1 MLTLTCLFLFLFYL
15 FLFQTFLK
23 PQERCLHHPG
33 GFLLYFM
40 YSIAMRTKSGTGCFL
55 TYSTSLAGDTR
66 NRNIWHPIHQH
77 TKSWYSLKWL
87 RLIIVKS
94 GCKNVVQGGSEDVEM
109 GRCLQNVG
117 VKAVHA
123 RDDTGVCKIS
133 LRLGVKAVHVSML
146 PTGYTQIS

>member
-1 MLTLTCLFLFLFYL
+1 MFILILILFIFIPNIFEAPGEVPTPSWRVFTIFYV
-15 FLFQTFLK
+15 Q
-23 PQERCLHHPG
+23 
-33 GFLLYFM
+33 

-123 RDDTGVCKIS
+123 RDDTGVRIKIS
-133 LRLGVKAVHVSML
+133 
-146 PTGYTQIS
+146 